1 MVSTSGE
8 FSGNGESGVSDAIG
22 NFIHAQTR
30 CVASSVLRKESP
42 VRVNDVGNI
51 QVHCHVD
58 GWRNLLV
65 VPSSA
70 SSFYYYL
77 LLIKII
83 ILSTTTKQQQIYE
96 IIIRN
101 IIIIIFR

>member
-65 VPSSA
+65 PSSA
-70 SSFYYYL
+70 SSSLLLLL
-77 LLIKII
+77 LLIKI
-83 ILSTTTKQQQIYE
+83 ILSTTTKQQQ
-96 IIIRN
+96 N
-101 IIIIIFR
+101 I

>member
-22 NFIHAQTR
+22 SFIHAQTR

-65 VPSSA
+65 PSSA
-70 SSFYYYL
+70 SSSLLLLL
-77 LLIKII
+77 LLIKI

>member
-65 VPSSA
+65 PSSA
-70 SSFYYYL
+70 SSSLLLLL
-77 LLIKII
+77 LLIKI